1 MGSAYANV
9 NDAKTKLL
17 ELMRADVAET
27 GVFKIDT
34 CATGEYSGWDMNA
47 HYAMEWFRRNP
58 PQGLHV
64 SCRTLHECQD
74 WVVTEQ

>member
-1 MGSAYANV
+1 MGSAYKDV
-9 NDAKTKLL
+9 NDAKAKLL
-17 ELMRADVAET
+17 EKMKADVAET

-74 WVVTEQ
+74 WVVTEA